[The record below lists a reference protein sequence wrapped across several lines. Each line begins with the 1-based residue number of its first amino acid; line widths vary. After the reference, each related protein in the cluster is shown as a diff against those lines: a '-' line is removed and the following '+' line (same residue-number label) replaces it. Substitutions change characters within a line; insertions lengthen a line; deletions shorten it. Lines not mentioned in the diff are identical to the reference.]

1 VQIYCDFSGYSDM
14 AIATAALLGYRLAKN
29 FDAPYLSRNVREF
42 WQRWHISLSTWLR
55 DYLYIPLGGNRGGPL
70 FVARNLMLTM
80 LLGGLWHGANW
91 TFVLWGFLHGA
102 ALIAHRGWERVRGPA
117 PPATLLRSIASWAVT
132 FAWVVACFTLF
143 RCADIATAAVYFTQ
157 GVQAAAPGKAAATA
171 APVLSQ
177 DWWLALALLGAVHAL
192 LAVRRERLIAAM
204 RSLHDR
210 VFYPAFG
217 TACAALPYLTP
228 INSEPFIYFQF

>member
-14 AIATAALLGYRLAKN
+14 AIACAALLGYRLVKN

-70 FVARNLMLTM
+70 LVARNLMLTM

-91 TFVLWGFLHGA
+91 TFVLWGFLHGV
-102 ALIAHRGWERVRGPA
+102 ALIAHRVFQRLHTPSAA
-117 PPATLLRSIASWAVT
+117 PGLPSALAAWALT
-132 FAWVVACFTLF
+132 FAWVASCFTIF
-143 RCADIATAAVYFTQ
+143 RCADITTAFVYFTQ
-157 GVQAAAPGKAAATA
+157 PSASAAAPG
-171 APVLSQ
+171 APFVSP
-177 DWWLALALLGAVHAL
+177 DFWLVLALLGAAQLALHVHRERLVA
-192 LAVRRERLIAAM
+192 AVRRVD
-204 RSLHDR
+204 DR

-217 TACAALPYLTP
+217 AACAMLPYLTP
-228 INSEPFIYFQF
+228 ISAEPFIYFQF